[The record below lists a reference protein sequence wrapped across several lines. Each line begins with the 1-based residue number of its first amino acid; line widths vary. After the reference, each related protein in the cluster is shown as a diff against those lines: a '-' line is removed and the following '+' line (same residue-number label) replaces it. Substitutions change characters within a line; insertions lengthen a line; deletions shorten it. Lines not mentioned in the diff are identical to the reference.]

1 MSAVVYECVYS
12 FLEHALLV
20 SDDDLRRVHLDELSQ
35 TVVSVDYAAVQIV
48 KVGYAVS
55 SAVELYHRADIR
67 RNNRNSV
74 HDHPLGTV
82 VGLKECLD
90 YIKALEQLDALLTL
104 LCCGEFLLQL
114 CGELI
119 EVDLLEQLLYSL
131 RAHAGLEVAAVFG
144 AEICIFLLLQ
154 ELILAQFL
162 GLARVDNDVL
172 CEVQNF
178 LEALGGDIQHLTD
191 AGRGALEVPD
201 MGNRSRKLDVT
212 HTLASYLSACYLNA
226 ALLADLSSE
235 TNALVLAAVTL
246 PVLLRTKD
254 TLAEQTF
261 LFRLLGTVIYGFRT
275 QHFAVGPF
283 SDLVGRGK
291 SDLH

>member
-1 MSAVVYECVYS
+1 
-12 FLEHALLV
+12 
-20 SDDDLRRVHLDELSQ
+20 
-35 TVVSVDYAAVQIV
+35 
-48 KVGYAVS
+48 
-55 SAVELYHRADIR
+55 
-67 RNNRNSV
+67 
-74 HDHPLGTV
+74 
-82 VGLKECLD
+82 
-90 YIKALEQLDALLTL
+90 
-104 LCCGEFLLQL
+104 
-114 CGELI
+114 
-119 EVDLLEQLLYSL
+119 
-131 RAHAGLEVAAVFG
+131 
-144 AEICIFLLLQ
+144 
-154 ELILAQFL
+154 
-162 GLARVDNDVL
+162 
-172 CEVQNF
+172 
-178 LEALGGDIQHLTD
+178 
-191 AGRGALEVPD
+191 